1 VWQKGGAIRDLTDS
15 AAVLAVF
22 LSNFYF
28 LSPVDYF
35 VPGAE
40 LQPLLNTRSLAVE
53 EQLEL
58 LIALAF
64 VLLWRRGR
72 GLTVGVLAIVAVL
85 SLTHVQWA
93 AGGNPARN
101 FFF

>member
-1 VWQKGGAIRDLTDS
+1 VAKRGAIRDLTDS

-22 LSNFYF
+22 MSNFYF
-28 LSPVDYF
+28 LSQVDYF

-40 LQPLLNTRSLAVE
+40 LRSLLHTRSLAVK

-64 VLLWRRGR
+64 VLL
-72 GLTVGVLAIVAVL
+72 
-85 SLTHVQWA
+85 
-93 AGGNPARN
+93 
-101 FFF
+101 